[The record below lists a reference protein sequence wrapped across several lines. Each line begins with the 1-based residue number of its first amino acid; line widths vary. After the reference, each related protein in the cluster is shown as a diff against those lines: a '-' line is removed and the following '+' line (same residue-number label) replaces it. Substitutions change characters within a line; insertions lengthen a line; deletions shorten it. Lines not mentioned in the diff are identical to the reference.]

1 MHLVAPERPRVLIAA
16 GAEQQP
22 SFETLFAQ
30 EPLDQWE
37 TAAATSFAQARF
49 ALQYQPC
56 DLLLINND
64 LVERE
69 GSQGLAWLAFQL
81 ETPVLFLGD
90 DRPEMYLRVFD
101 LGLNTCLPYSMAM
114 MQPALL
120 HLAMRHAIAAWEVKL
135 HHKRL
140 QGQLEKT
147 QRQVERLTQMIW
159 RVTPISDDQWY
170 SQRHMLER
178 LGEELTRCH
187 RHHLPL
193 SVAMGELRSPDR
205 SQIMNLPDDAAAALL
220 RGKRRCDVIGHYGS
234 GGFMLLMVHTSKR
247 GGVACCRRLRQY
259 LEAPAQELD
268 GPRRSMHSFFGVA
281 SSTIATTTPQSLL
294 RIAEEN
300 LQAARTCA
308 ESQIVAN

>member
-16 GAEQQP
+16 GAEQQS
-22 SFETLFAQ
+22 SFEALFAQ

-90 DRPEMYLRVFD
+90 DRPELYARVFD
-101 LGLNTCLPYSMAM
+101 LGLGACLPYSLAM

-120 HLAMRHAIAAWEVKL
+120 HMAMRHAVADWDVKFQ
-135 HHKRL
+135 HK
-140 QGQLEKT
+140 QMQEQLART
-147 QRQVERLTQMIW
+147 QQHVERLTQMIW
-159 RVTPISDDQWY
+159 RMTPISDDQWY

-178 LGEELTRCH
+178 LGEELTRCQ

-193 SVAMGELRSPDR
+193 SLAMGELRSPDR
-205 SQIMNLPDDAAAALL
+205 TQILHLSDDTAAALL

-247 GGVACCRRLRQY
+247 GGVACCRRLREY
-259 LEAPAQELD
+259 LEAPDQQLD
-268 GPRRSMHSFFGVA
+268 GPRRSVHSFFGVA

-294 RIAEEN
+294 RAAEEN
-300 LQAARTCA
+300 LHSARTCA